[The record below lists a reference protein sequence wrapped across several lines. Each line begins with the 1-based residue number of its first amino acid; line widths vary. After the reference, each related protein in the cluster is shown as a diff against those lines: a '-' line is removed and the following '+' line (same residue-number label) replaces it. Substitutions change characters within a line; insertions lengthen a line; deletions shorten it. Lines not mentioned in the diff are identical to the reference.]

1 MAMQLVDPGPALH
14 KTNELEGQR
23 NSLQAEISHAE
34 REQTRNTMRKT
45 LTEECVGV
53 VLGTLAADLN
63 ETLRTQRKNLL
74 HILIGKI
81 VLDPRTL
88 HRQIYYRVNTYQM
101 QDDTLN
107 SASPRGFEPLL
118 PP

>member
-1 MAMQLVDPGPALH
+1 ML
-14 KTNELEGQR
+14 
-23 NSLQAEISHAE
+23 
-34 REQTRNTMRKT
+34 KT
-45 LTEECVGV
+45 LTEEQIAAA
-53 VLGTLAADLN
+53 LSTLAADLD
-63 ETLRTQRKNLL
+63 ETPRTQWKNLL

-81 VLDPRTL
+81 VLDPKTL
-88 HRQIYYRVNTYQM
+88 HCQIHYRVNTHQM